1 MPNEKEDLGLMESK
15 KILIIDDDPEICEQ
29 VTACLGELGYK
40 AFSSLNGEEGLRHI
54 ANFSPNLVLLD
65 MRMPGMDGLEV
76 LKQINQRFPN
86 LVVVMM
92 TGVHDTAIATK
103 AIELGACEYI
113 TKPIGLN
120 DLMAR
125 FIRPILGDPD

>member
-1 MPNEKEDLGLMESK
+1 MDSK
-15 KILIIDDDPEICEQ
+15 KILIIDDDPDVCEQ

-40 AFSSLNGEEGLRHI
+40 AFSSLNGEEGLKYI
-54 ANFSPNLVLLD
+54 ENFSPHLVLLD

-92 TGVHDTAIATK
+92 TGVHDTTIATK

-113 TKPIGLN
+113 TKPISLN
-120 DLMAR
+120 DLMDR
-125 FIRPILGDPD
+125 FIRPILGTPD